1 MPLLSR
7 KKRQPGPRTNKDGT
21 QGGSGQQRELQHSLS
36 LPDLTTPL
44 LDPSSW
50 ESIPDFPG
58 SIPSLPNAKSANG
71 SSRSLWPPTGIAAA
85 GAAGDHVYAQAAT
98 GPRGRSPSLVS
109 GGPGSPVAFHKPFS
123 RWQVVNE
130 EAGPVPPLQYRGDF
144 RKSAWSRDSGQ
155 GAGSVYPR
163 SYQTAGLG
171 MGAGHQARRRKKG
184 RVAERLNVMVV
195 GGKGVGKTR

>member
-1 MPLLSR
+1 M
-7 KKRQPGPRTNKDGT
+7 
-21 QGGSGQQRELQHSLS
+21 
-36 LPDLTTPL
+36 
-44 LDPSSW
+44 
-50 ESIPDFPG
+50 
-58 SIPSLPNAKSANG
+58 
-71 SSRSLWPPTGIAAA
+71 
-85 GAAGDHVYAQAAT
+85 
-98 GPRGRSPSLVS
+98 
-109 GGPGSPVAFHKPFS
+109 
-123 RWQVVNE
+123 
-130 EAGPVPPLQYRGDF
+130 PPLQYRGDF